1 MYLLLFSKFMQT
13 VFLSI
18 SEPTITL
25 LFPAPRQ
32 TIPSSYPG
40 VPLISG
46 ISLMHA
52 WPLQIVRGKKNE
64 KKREKKFFYGVIP
77 AMFPK

>member
-1 MYLLLFSKFMQT
+1 MQT

-32 TIPSSYPG
+32 TIPSSSSSSYPG
-40 VPLISG
+40 VPLTPG
-46 ISLMHA
+46 ISLMYA

-64 KKREKKFFYGVIP
+64 KKREKKFFYSVIP